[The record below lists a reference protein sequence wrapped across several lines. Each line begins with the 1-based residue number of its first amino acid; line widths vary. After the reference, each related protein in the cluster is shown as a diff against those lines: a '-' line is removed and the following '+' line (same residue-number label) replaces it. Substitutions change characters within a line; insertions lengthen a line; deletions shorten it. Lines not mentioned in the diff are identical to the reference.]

1 MIPFK
6 LIIITLA
13 LTVLNSCSGI
23 NENAAIP
30 LAQTARPTF
39 IDIGNYSIHFS
50 AQLTNQ
56 LPLEVARKY
65 KISQSKNTA
74 LLNIAVVENMTQIPV
89 SANISVKATNLAGQR
104 KNFTLRMLHDKEAI
118 YYIGETSVANHETLI
133 FDIEVIPE
141 DTAENSQIRFESKF
155 YID

>member
-13 LTVLNSCSGI
+13 LTVLNGCGGI

-30 LAQTARPTF
+30 LAQPARPTF

-50 AQLTNQ
+50 AQLTTQ

-89 SANISVKATNLAGQR
+89 SANINVKATNLAGQR
-104 KNFTLRMLHDKEAI
+104 KNVTLRMLHDKDAI
-118 YYIGETSVANHETLI
+118 YYIGETSIANHETLI

-141 DTAENSQIRFESKF
+141 DTAETAQIRFESKF